1 MHLCAERKKDTP
13 DDCLFDSA
21 TPKKTGLTQFKLNFS
36 LIITK
41 GKEREREKKRFAF
54 NELEKYSKISFTSNH
69 STEDHEF
76 D

>member
-41 GKEREREKKRFAF
+41 GKERERKKKEEIAGAQLIVKDEEKV
-54 NELEKYSKISFTSNH
+54 
-69 STEDHEF
+69 
-76 D
+76 